1 MLYLI
6 KCKKANID
14 SFMTVHDCYGTLA
27 PDTTMSA
34 KLLREAFVEIYRQP
48 ILENFTEDVLSG
60 LEINEEEIP
69 EIPEKGSLDIEEVLN
84 SDYFFN

>member
-6 KCKKANID
+6 KCKQAGIN

-27 PDTTMSA
+27 PDTDMSA

-48 ILENFTEDVLSG
+48 ILKNFTQDVLS
-60 LEINEEEIP
+60 EIEVNEADLPSIP
-69 EIPEKGSLDIEEVLN
+69 KEGSLDIDGVLQ

>member
-1 MLYLI
+1 
-6 KCKKANID
+6 
-14 SFMTVHDCYGTLA
+14 MTVHDCYGTHA
-27 PDTTMSA
+27 ADTEQSA

-60 LEINEEEIP
+60 IEVKEEDIP
-69 EIPEKGSLDIEEVLN
+69 EIPEKGSLDIEDVLK